1 MANNRKKSNDTTWT
15 SKVIKAFGF
24 NRNNG
29 IETKDA
35 FVNDQLGLSI
45 FPSGDK
51 PILYANESVL
61 YMIECA
67 PVATAL
73 DMHAKAVASILPKVL
88 DTETGDFVDDHPVL
102 ELLSYP
108 NADQTFG
115 EFMEAIV
122 QWFDGTG
129 NVYITGLGFVER
141 PPQTIRVMP
150 SVTTTIITGID
161 GYAQTFTTRL
171 LGIADTYNRMIV
183 ENYGRER
190 FRYYANDFNELYH
203 IRTFNPLVSS
213 NMAYGLSPLN
223 AIFYEMRQYV
233 ESAKFNL
240 SVLQR
245 ASKLSG
251 LWKYNGILTDKMRQQ
266 IEAQLNNAMSGSNN
280 AGRNVLLDNN
290 MNFEDI
296 MKTTRDMDYSATA
309 KFTAEAIYKAL
320 KIPLP
325 LINSESMTFSNY
337 ESSQY
342 AFYKNA
348 VIPMRKRIDQEL
360 TNFLM
365 PRYDNQNHRYIIT
378 FNPKDIPQLE
388 PERNEQTNLMKNT
401 AIYTINEMRKLNE
414 YKPIE
419 GGQYIYGTM
428 GALPIATDPE
438 DEFTTEDSLDTV
450 KPSVAKPVTT
460 TQQTNIT
467 ESMNPKEPSTEDVKP
482 NENDIDGDRTK
493 ASKEKFIERL
503 KRQVN
508 KDGSQRFSDEDINDL
523 AEENYPSKVRKVY

>member
-1 MANNRKKSNDTTWT
+1 MANKSNKTNLSWIK
-15 SKVIKAFGF
+15 KVSNVFGF
-24 NRNNG
+24 GKNK

-67 PVATAL
+67 PVATAI
-73 DMHAKAVASILPKVL
+73 DMHAKAVATIPAKVL
-88 DTETGDFVDDHPVL
+88 DTETMNFVDHPVL
-102 ELLSYP
+102 ELLQYP
-108 NADQTFG
+108 NADQTFS

-122 QWFDGTG
+122 QWYDGTG
-129 NVYITGLGFVER
+129 NVYLTGLGFVER

-171 LGIADTYNRMIV
+171 LGIADTYSRTIV

-203 IRTFNPLVSS
+203 MRTFNPLVGS
-213 NMAYGLSPLN
+213 NMVYGLSPLN

-233 ESAKFNL
+233 DSAKFNL

-251 LWKYNGILTDKMRQQ
+251 VWYYDGILTDKQRQEYQYQ
-266 IEAQLNNAMSGSNN
+266 INNAYSGSNN
-280 AGRNVLLDNN
+280 AGRNALLDKR
-290 MNFEDI
+290 MSFTDL
-296 MKTTRDMDYSATA
+296 MKTARDMEYSNTA

-325 LINSESMTFSNY
+325 LVNSESMTFSNY

-342 AFYKNA
+342 SFYKNA
-348 VIPMRKRIDQEL
+348 VVPTRRRIDQEL
-360 TNFLM
+360 TNWLM
-365 PRYDNQNHRYIIT
+365 PRYDNKNNRYVIT
-378 FNPKDIPQLE
+378 FNPRDVAQLE
-388 PERNEQTNLMKNT
+388 PERNEQTSLMKNT
-401 AIYTINEMRKLNE
+401 GIYTINEMRKENE
-414 YKPIE
+414 YKAIE

-428 GALPIATDPE
+428 GSLPIATDPE
-438 DEFTTEDSLDTV
+438 DEFTTEDSLNTV
-450 KPSVAKPVTT
+450 KPLIATTPTT
-460 TQQTNIT
+460 TEQQTNIT
-467 ESMNPKEPSTEDVKP
+467 ESMNPKEPPDGTEAKP
-482 NENDIDGDRTK
+482 NQNDIDGDRTK
-493 ASKEKFIERL
+493 ASREKFIERL
-503 KRQVN
+503 KRQTN
-508 KDGSQRFSDEDINDL
+508 RDGSQRFNDEDINALVDKH
-523 AEENYPSKVRKVY
+523 YGR